1 MIQPLIPKV
10 AAVVKNLIV
19 TDEGRAVQLMEIW
32 EELLETE
39 VSMLA
44 PHLKSI
50 ADLCLEI
57 TAKKELDDALRV
69 KALHFLATLARLK
82 KKSMIKN
89 KLVGPILQA
98 LFVLM
103 MEEEEADEDE
113 EDEDDQVNFHLFN

>member
-10 AAVVKNLIV
+10 AAVVKKLVAI
-19 TDEGRAVQLMEIW
+19 DEGRAVQLMEIW

-44 PHLKSI
+44 PHLKGV

-57 TAKKELDDALRV
+57 ASKKDLDDALRV

-89 KLVGPILQA
+89 KLVGPILQT

-103 MEEEEADEDE
+103 AEEEEEEDEDDE
-113 EDEDDQVNFHLFN
+113 EDEDEQVL